1 MRIFS
6 ALAVFLVLM
15 NAGKIFPAVNA
26 AHASEMRDFNQY
38 LQLLLEK
45 DPDLKSLEYMLESKK
60 FVPDWAYSLPDPT
73 LNFGLANVP
82 SGSFA
87 LDREN
92 MTQKQIG
99 VAQFFPAPGKRKK
112 LRSVA
117 EDDID
122 IAAAMV
128 PERRLE
134 LIKMARVL
142 SYRLKYLQKAK
153 LIVLKNE
160 ETLRGFIRIALTKYE
175 VGLGLQTDVL
185 LAQVE
190 LSKMSDLLMR
200 IEQKIRSTGDMLATM
215 ADLPIDTDW
224 TSYQIA
230 PLPPMTGGTDK
241 LLEEALVKRP
251 IFKKLEAEIKKAENT
266 ADLAW
271 LDLLPDYTVG
281 VTYGQRD
288 NGPVPG
294 GQSGVRDDM
303 ISASVTLSIPFWYKQ
318 RQKKKIAE
326 TLELVNRA
334 KHDFTS
340 ESWRV
345 RYRIADLLAVEKK
358 NMDLM
363 VLYETGLLPQ
373 ASQTVEASLAAYQV
387 NKVDFL
393 TLVTNQIALYN
404 FEIVRDKIEFELQ
417 AARARMQR
425 ALGEFGTEVS
435 TNGR

>member
-1 MRIFS
+1 
-6 ALAVFLVLM
+6 
-15 NAGKIFPAVNA
+15 
-26 AHASEMRDFNQY
+26 
-38 LQLLLEK
+38 
-45 DPDLKSLEYMLESKK
+45 MLESKK

-142 SYRLKYLQKAK
+142 SYRLKYLQKAR

-215 ADLPIDTDW
+215 A
-224 TSYQIA
+224 SY
-230 PLPPMTGGTDK
+230 
-241 LLEEALVKRP
+241 
-251 IFKKLEAEIKKAENT
+251 
-266 ADLAW
+266 
-271 LDLLPDYTVG
+271 
-281 VTYGQRD
+281 
-288 NGPVPG
+288 
-294 GQSGVRDDM
+294 
-303 ISASVTLSIPFWYKQ
+303 
-318 RQKKKIAE
+318 
-326 TLELVNRA
+326 
-334 KHDFTS
+334 
-340 ESWRV
+340 
-345 RYRIADLLAVEKK
+345 
-358 NMDLM
+358 
-363 VLYETGLLPQ
+363 
-373 ASQTVEASLAAYQV
+373 ASQSRFILRKATGVARIRHFHLNGENSIRSKSCRDRLIHASA
-387 NKVDFL
+387 
-393 TLVTNQIALYN
+393 TAL
-404 FEIVRDKIEFELQ
+404 
-417 AARARMQR
+417 
-425 ALGEFGTEVS
+425 
-435 TNGR
+435 